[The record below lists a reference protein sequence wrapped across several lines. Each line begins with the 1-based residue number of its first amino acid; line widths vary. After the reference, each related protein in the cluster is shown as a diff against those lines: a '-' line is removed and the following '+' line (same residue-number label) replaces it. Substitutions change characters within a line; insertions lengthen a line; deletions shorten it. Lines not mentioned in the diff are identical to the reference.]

1 MKTQVF
7 ISIPGLELNTTPF
20 QPPMGRSKHAIVS
33 WPKIGHGRLW
43 RPIFVFCLFS
53 LMEKVK
59 SVFLIKKL
67 ENWNNR
73 NGILWSNGNKGLLLE
88 NLEFQIC
95 LLLKTAKIRLFLY
108 APIWPSASLFFQI
121 SFWPRL
127 CGSLGLKKSQKI
139 FGKQKI
145 SWFWHIEKK
154 KFHKINWCLFLK
166 IRTSYFIPFFDF
178 QTFLLN
184 KVNSQF
190 QFYVIKKSKKRKTL
204 KTN

>member
-1 MKTQVF
+1 MGCLITQIFINRTSVRMKTLVF
-7 ISIPGLELNTTPF
+7 TSIPGLELNTTPF

-88 NLEFQIC
+88 NLEFPIC

-108 APIWPSASLFFQI
+108 APIWPSASLFCFN
-121 SFWPRL
+121 FLFRL
-127 CGSLGLKKSQKI
+127 DHMGPK
-139 FGKQKI
+139 
-145 SWFWHIEKK
+145 
-154 KFHKINWCLFLK
+154 
-166 IRTSYFIPFFDF
+166 D
-178 QTFLLN
+178 
-184 KVNSQF
+184 
-190 QFYVIKKSKKRKTL
+190 
-204 KTN
+204 

>member
-1 MKTQVF
+1 MWRFYGINIPFRFWSVCRISRFIRLVLWLMLNRTSVRMKTLVF
-7 ISIPGLELNTTPF
+7 TSIPGLELNTTPF

-108 APIWPSASLFFQI
+108 AAIWPSARLFF
-121 SFWPRL
+121 FKFLFRL
-127 CGSLGLKKSQKI
+127 DHMGPK
-139 FGKQKI
+139 
-145 SWFWHIEKK
+145 
-154 KFHKINWCLFLK
+154 
-166 IRTSYFIPFFDF
+166 D
-178 QTFLLN
+178 
-184 KVNSQF
+184 
-190 QFYVIKKSKKRKTL
+190 
-204 KTN
+204 